1 MTFMKKIT
9 AVFLALLL
17 PLGALFFAP
26 TAAAA
31 DTTASDFVPVFRFI
45 ASSDTHVRDD
55 NDVNAQRITKMLQ
68 MAYDMA
74 DSDESYNG
82 LDAFLVA
89 GDLTNDGT
97 TTEFDKFWNAVS
109 GSLREGTQF
118 LGVVAKNHDGYA
130 MKRTEMRDYYTGV
143 SQRDADFHVVIN
155 GYHFIGLS
163 ASKNGAFH
171 YDPAQ
176 LIWLRQQLDAAKA
189 DAADRPVFV
198 MHHEHNKG
206 TVYGSSQYEGWG
218 VPYFNEI
225 LNQYPQVV
233 DFSGHSH
240 YPLNDPRSVWQGKYT
255 AIGTGAIYYSEFT
268 IGTTRTY
275 HPEDSNET
283 ATCWIVELDAE
294 NRIRLRGMDILAN
307 ACLCE
312 YVLDNPANPANRPF
326 TPAKRRAASKAP
338 VFDENA
344 ALTVTPGF
352 GTCKITAPAAQSAD
366 GMPIVLYRGY
376 AKNSCGGLIA
386 KSWTLPKYYLATQQN
401 EIELELEGLSEGE
414 YTVCVVAETAYGV
427 QSLPL
432 EAKVAVTGENAFVG
446 FFLRIGIMFRH
457 LIDAIKSLF

>member
-1 MTFMKKIT
+1 MKKWIS
-9 AVFLALLL
+9 ALLALLMAF
-17 PLGALFFAP
+17 GCS
-26 TAAAA
+26 AAAFAGETPA
-31 DTTASDFVPVFRFI
+31 DFTPVMRFI
-45 ASSDTHVRDD
+45 ASSDTH
-55 NDVNAQRITKMLQ
+55 IL
-68 MAYDMA
+68 A
-74 DSDESYNG
+74 DSYENDERIGRMLRLAYSVSDSDPAYKG
-82 LDAFLVA
+82 LDAFLVV

-97 TTEFDKFWNAVS
+97 KDQFDRFAAAVN
-109 GSLREGTQF
+109 GSIREGTRF
-118 LGVVAKNHDGYA
+118 LGVAAKNHDGY
-130 MKRTEMRDYYTGV
+130 EMRRKDMRAYYTQVTGN
-143 SQRDADFHVVIN
+143 DPDFNVVIG

-163 ASKNGAFH
+163 ASSNDLTH
-171 YDPAQ
+171 YDAGQ
-176 LIWLRQQLDAAKA
+176 LAWLKEQLDAA
-189 DAADRPVFV
+189 AAEDPGRPIFF
-198 MHHEHNKG
+198 MHHEPVRD
-206 TVYGSSQYEGWG
+206 TVYGSSLYDGWG
-218 VPYFNEI
+218 ITRFTS
-225 LNQYPQVV
+225 LLRQYPQVV

-366 GMPIVLYRGY
+366 GMPIVLYRAY
-376 AKNSCGGLIA
+376 AKNSCGGLVA

-432 EAKVAVTGENAFVG
+432 EAKVAVTGENTFVG

-457 LIDAIKSLF
+457 LINAIKSIF